1 MTAQGLPRCNSNHGE
16 MNMKKTNQTKT
27 VIALLAM
34 AYTATLSAS
43 AHADNTSGVPIPPE
57 PTFPTDDAAVR
68 GHGIAKHAE
77 AYDSG
82 WVDQYLQARM
92 TLIDARGQEVVRD
105 TRGMTLEGN
114 AGDKALVR
122 FMSPADIRGVA
133 ALIHEHPQT
142 ADDTWLY
149 LPATRRVRRIAGANR
164 TASFQ
169 GTEFTY
175 EDLSSLIVERYDWRF
190 VRETTVTVDGK
201 EEPVYELEARPNY
214 QDTGYSKLVLTV
226 NRDNFRT
233 SRVEFYD
240 KTGQRLKTLIAS
252 KWKVYHGRFH
262 RPLKLDMQNHQTG
275 KRTVIEASSYFV
287 NLSLYPRRDGSSRS
301 NLTDEQ
307 FTRRALEDG

>member
-1 MTAQGLPRCNSNHGE
+1 
-16 MNMKKTNQTKT
+16 
-27 VIALLAM
+27 
-34 AYTATLSAS
+34 
-43 AHADNTSGVPIPPE
+43 
-57 PTFPTDDAAVR
+57 
-68 GHGIAKHAE
+68 
-77 AYDSG
+77 
-82 WVDQYLQARM
+82 M

-149 LPATRRVRRIAGANR
+149 LPATRRVRRISGANR

-201 EEPVYELEARPNY
+201 EEAVYELEARPNY

-233 SRVEFYD
+233 SRVDFYD
-240 KTGQRLKTLIAS
+240 KTGEHLKTLIAS

-262 RPLKLDMQNHQTG
+262 RPLKLDMRNHQTG

>member
-1 MTAQGLPRCNSNHGE
+1 
-16 MNMKKTNQTKT
+16 MKKAQHTKT
-27 VIALLAM
+27 ATALLAV
-34 AYTATLSAS
+34 ALTAAFNTSAR
-43 AHADNTSGVPIPPE
+43 ADNTSGVPVPPK
-57 PTFPTDDAAVR
+57 PAFPTGDAGAR
-68 GHGIAKHAE
+68 GHAIAKHAD

-92 TLIDARGQEVVRD
+92 TLIDARGEEVVRD
-105 TRGMTLEGN
+105 TRGMTLEGR

-175 EDLSSLIVERYDWRF
+175 EDLSSLIVERYEWRF
-190 VRETTVTVDGK
+190 LRETTITVDGQ

-214 QDTGYSKLVLTV
+214 PDTGYSKLVLTV
-226 NRDNFRT
+226 HRDNFRT

-240 KTGQRLKTLIAS
+240 KSGERLKTLTAS

-262 RPLKLDMQNHQTG
+262 RPLELDMQNHQTG

-287 NLSLYPRRDGSSRS
+287 NLSLYPRRDGSARS
-301 NLTDEQ
+301 NFTDEQ

>member
-1 MTAQGLPRCNSNHGE
+1 MNAQGQPGCTSTDGE
-16 MNMKKTNQTKT
+16 TEMKTTQQSKT

-34 AYTATLSAS
+34 AFTTTLSAP
-43 AHADNTSGVPIPPE
+43 ARADNTSGVPIPPK
-57 PTFPTDDAAVR
+57 PAFATADAAAR
-68 GHGIAKHAE
+68 GHAIAKHAD

-92 TLIDARGQEVVRD
+92 TLIDARGQEVVRE
-105 TRGMTLEGN
+105 TRGMTLEGG
-114 AGDKALVR
+114 AGDKALIR

-190 VRETTVTVDGK
+190 LRETTLTVDGK
-201 EEPVYELEARPNY
+201 EEPVYELEARPTY
-214 QDTGYSKLVLTV
+214 EDTGYSKLVLTV
-226 NRDNFRT
+226 HRDNFRT
-233 SRVEFYD
+233 SQVEFYD
-240 KTGQRLKTLIAS
+240 KAGERLKTLTAS
-252 KWKVYHGRFH
+252 KWSVYHGRFH
-262 RPLKLDMQNHQTG
+262 RPLKLDMRNHQTG
-275 KRTVIEASSYFV
+275 KRTVIEASSIFV
-287 NLSLYPRRDGSSRS
+287 NLSLYPRRDGSARS
-301 NLTDEQ
+301 NLTNEQ
-307 FTRRALEDG
+307 FTRRALEEG

>member
-1 MTAQGLPRCNSNHGE
+1 MNKAQH
-16 MNMKKTNQTKT
+16 TKT
-27 VIALLAM
+27 ATALLAV
-34 AYTATLSAS
+34 ALAATLGTSAR
-43 AHADNTSGVPIPPE
+43 ADNRSGVPIPPE
-57 PTFPTDDAAVR
+57 PTFPTGDAGAR
-68 GHGIAKHAE
+68 GHAIAKHAD

-92 TLIDARGQEVVRD
+92 TLIDARGEEVVRD

-190 VRETTVTVDGK
+190 LRETTITVDGK
-201 EEPVYELEARPNY
+201 QESVYELEARPNY
-214 QDTGYSKLVLTV
+214 PDTGYSKLVLTI
-226 NRDNFRT
+226 NRDNFRV

-240 KTGQRLKTLIAS
+240 KSGERLKTLSAS

-275 KRTVIEASSYFV
+275 KSTELIYGDYRFGVDLDDRDFV
-287 NLSLYPRRDGSSRS
+287 KSR
-301 NLTDEQ
+301 LT
-307 FTRRALEDG
+307 RLR